1 MKVPKVM
8 HDFFP
13 MADVGVS
20 GVRSDLTSLP
30 LYQVRYRQMDW
41 LKSPNL
47 KDDFRCRSLFL
58 IGIGLCVWTAI
69 GASIGHTLWLNR
81 ENYTQERFWTMVL
94 LYVLFCP
101 VFLYGG
107 LHSFRHVHEQL
118 MHNVQPAI
126 ASWVMWGVLQYTLL
140 LLFASVY
147 VNQSTYDDIVTI
159 LLTLLSPQLVVY
171 MRCRVVFL
179 IMFFA
184 DIPFVLLVAHDSPFA
199 LGVCLMLLH
208 TLIMGFVKES
218 IHAQKS
224 TLALR
229 DANHQLRIAQLQLA
243 DSAKQ
248 SERLRIARDLHDK
261 VGHHLVALN
270 IQLEVAGLMAEG
282 EVKDEVGK
290 SQQISKALLQDV
302 RSVVSEMRHQPVQ
315 RVDERIHSLIENTQ
329 LVVPHID
336 LKFLVKRQFFNDA
349 TSVKMEPELEDIL
362 VLSAHELL
370 TNTLKHGAPTE
381 ITVVLKQTE
390 QFVSLCVTDNGR
402 ADQSMPSL
410 VMSPQWGN
418 GLTGIMERLSA
429 IRGTLTTV
437 FNATGLEAT
446 IEVGTACV
454 DVGAVCDAVGE
465 VS

>member
-1 MKVPKVM
+1 M
-8 HDFFP
+8 
-13 MADVGVS
+13 
-20 GVRSDLTSLP
+20 DLLNSA
-30 LYQVRYRQMDW
+30 
-41 LKSPNL
+41 NL
-47 KDDFRCRSLFL
+47 KDDFRYRSLFL
-58 IGIGLCVWTAI
+58 IGIGLCVWIAI

-81 ENYTQERFWTMVL
+81 ENYTQDRFWTMVI

-107 LHSFRHVHEQL
+107 LHSFRRVHEQL
-118 MHNVQPAI
+118 THNVQPEI
-126 ASWVMWGVLQYTLL
+126 ASWMVWGVLQYTLL

-159 LLTLLSPQLVVY
+159 LLTLLSPQLVVF
-171 MRCRVVFL
+171 MRCRFSFL

-184 DIPFVLLVAHDSPFA
+184 DMPFVLLVAHDSPFA

-224 TLALR
+224 TLDLR
-229 DANHQLRIAQLQLA
+229 EANHKLRMAQLQLA

-248 SERLRIARDLHDK
+248 CERLRIARDLHDK

-282 EVKDEVGK
+282 EVKNEVSK

-302 RSVVSEMRHQPVQ
+302 RGVVSEMRHHPLQ
-315 RVDERIHSLIENTQ
+315 RVDERIHSLIENTK

-336 LKFLVKRQFFNDA
+336 IQFLVKRQFYNDA
-349 TSVKMEPELEDIL
+349 TSVNLEPAIEDIL

-370 TNTLKHGAPTE
+370 TNTLKHGSPTE
-381 ITVVLKQTE
+381 IMVVLKQAE
-390 QFVSLCVTDNGR
+390 QVVSLRVIDNGQ

-410 VMSPQWGN
+410 AMSPRWGN

-429 IRGTLTTV
+429 IGGSLTTA
-437 FNATGLEAT
+437 FNATGFEAI
-446 IEVGTACV
+446 IEVGTACIE
-454 DVGAVCDAVGE
+454 VCVAHDGVGE

>member
-1 MKVPKVM
+1 M
-8 HDFFP
+8 
-13 MADVGVS
+13 
-20 GVRSDLTSLP
+20 DLLSSANP
-30 LYQVRYRQMDW
+30 G
-41 LKSPNL
+41 
-47 KDDFRCRSLFL
+47 DDFKFRSFFL

-81 ENYTQERFWTMVL
+81 ESYSQERFWVMVL
-94 LYVLFCP
+94 LYGLFCP

-107 LHSFRHVHEQL
+107 LHSFRRVHEQL
-118 MHNVQPAI
+118 MRNVPPDI
-126 ASWVMWGVLQYTLL
+126 APWVVWGVLQYALL

-147 VNQSTYDDIVTI
+147 ANQSTYDDIVTI

-171 MRCRVVFL
+171 MRCRVAFL

-224 TLALR
+224 TLDLR
-229 DANHQLRIAQLQLA
+229 EANHQLRIAQLQLA

-282 EVKDEVGK
+282 EVKNEVSK

-302 RSVVSEMRHQPVQ
+302 RSVVSEMRHHPLQ
-315 RVDERIHSLIENTQ
+315 RVDERIHALIENTR

-336 LKFLVKRQFFNDA
+336 IQLLVDRRFFNDLTA
-349 TSVKMEPELEDIL
+349 AGMAPVIEDTL

-370 TNTLKHGAPTE
+370 TNSLKHGTPTE
-381 ITVVLKQTE
+381 IVVALKRTE
-390 QFVSLCVTDNGR
+390 QFVSLQVSDNGQ
-402 ADQSMPSL
+402 AEQPMPSL
-410 VMSPQWGN
+410 ATSPRWGN

-429 IRGTLTTV
+429 IKGSLTTV
-437 FNATGLEAT
+437 FKATGFEAT
-446 IEVGTACV
+446 IEVCTSCMEMGAACNIE
-454 DVGAVCDAVGE
+454 GGLP
-465 VS
+465 